1 MEVYRPHRAD
11 AEEMAR
17 FHSPEYV
24 DFLRRLTGGHD
35 AGMQVRRYE
44 SSVTL
49 MRMVHNVC
57 MRSRASA
64 LPDRW

>member
-1 MEVYRPHRAD
+1 MYSERGVIPCDITGLYRKMEVYRPHRAD

-35 AGMQVRRYE
+35 AGMQVTSGRLR
-44 SSVTL
+44 
-49 MRMVHNVC
+49 
-57 MRSRASA
+57 
-64 LPDRW
+64 